1 VRLRLLRCGEDVL
14 TTCTTTPDMSL
25 TRQEAADFAAHI
37 GSIAKL
43 RLQQVARIEPS
54 GGAARIV
61 LLFSEGANFGVRRHV

>member
-1 VRLRLLRCGEDVL
+1 
-14 TTCTTTPDMSL
+14 MSL

-43 RLQQVARIEPS
+43 RFQQVAGIEPS

-61 LLFSEGANFGVRRHV
+61 LTFSEGANFGVRRHV